1 MSSKYAQ
8 GKHTLAECDRCGF
21 RYKRKT
27 LKELVVNEAPTN
39 LQVCT
44 QCWEEDHP
52 QYKVGKY
59 PVVDPQAIMNPRPDR
74 SLTYTGG
81 DYSSRDFQWG
91 WNPVGGSRGFDDGL
105 TPNVL
110 VLNAYVGTVTVQIT

>member
-8 GKHTLAECDRCGF
+8 GKHTIAECDRCGF

-39 LQVCT
+39 LQVCNE
-44 QCWEEDHP
+44 CWEADHP

-59 PVVDPQAIMNPRPDR
+59 PVVDPQAIMNPRVDR
-74 SLTYTGG
+74 SLSFEGG
-81 DYSSRDFQWG
+81 DYTSRDFQWG
-91 WNPVGGSRGFDDGL
+91 WNPVGGSSGFYSQL
-105 TPNVL
+105 TPNTL
-110 VLNAYVGTVTVQIT
+110 VLTTYIGTVTVTTT

>member
-27 LKELVVNEAPTN
+27 LKELVINEAPTN

-44 QCWEEDHP
+44 QCWEEDQP

-74 SLTYTGG
+74 SLNYQNVVT
-81 DYSSRDFQWG
+81 SSRYIPGTF
-91 WNPVGGSRGFDDGL
+91 NPLSGVQSSG
-105 TPNVL
+105 T
-110 VLNAYVGTVTVQIT
+110 VGTVTVTVS